1 MDEMKVITLIKTS
14 HKKKAKHYVLKIIKS
29 HFREK
34 VFSCTGFLGSVLFN
48 EVKNTSKRRAN
59 INHS

>member
-34 VFSCTGFLGSVLFN
+34 SLFHAQ
-48 EVKNTSKRRAN
+48 VSRKCFV
-59 INHS
+59 